1 MLSLSMIVRNEEER
15 LKSCLDSVR
24 NFVDEISILDT
35 GSTDKTINIAKE
47 NGAKVETLE
56 WPGDFAPARNKAL
69 TFVKGD
75 WVLVLDADEQ
85 LLPGCID
92 KLRSYMLMED
102 VLLINLLR
110 YEKGSK
116 MNPYSSVSR
125 LFRRHPDIYWSRPYH
140 SIVDDSVQ
148 EILKREPHWRI
159 VNCNIPAINH
169 DGYSPEIIDN
179 SDKAKRLRR
188 DMINWLN
195 KHPGDTY
202 ACAKL
207 GALEVAEGRIEKGI
221 SILQEGLANLDS
233 NHFNRLDCFELLFN
247 LAIAVSKSSPIKA
260 IEIYKEALSL
270 EIDDRLSIAAY
281 INLTLL
287 LINLQQYQEAT
298 NWASQLN
305 KNNPEMSISW
315 HNLALAQ
322 KHNGQLLD
330 SHNSYQMAIKLD
342 PNSVDS
348 FQNLAVLQLLLG
360 RVQLARENFLI
371 AISLLEKQN
380 RLDEA
385 NTLRKQILGIVKLD

>member
-15 LKSCLDSVR
+15 LKICLESVR

-35 GSTDKTINIAKE
+35 GSTDRTINIAKE
-47 NGAKVETLE
+47 NGAKVEALE

-110 YEKGSK
+110 CEKGSK

-322 KHNGQLLD
+322 KHNGQWLD
-330 SHNSYQMAIKLD
+330 SHDSYQMAIKLD
-342 PNSVDS
+342 PHSVDS

-360 RVQLARENFLI
+360 RVQLARDNFLI
-371 AISLLEKQN
+371 SISLLEKQN

>member
-1 MLSLSMIVRNEEER
+1 MLSLSMIVRNEEDR
-15 LKSCLDSVR
+15 LKICLDSVR
-24 NFVDEISILDT
+24 NFVDEICILDT

-92 KLRSYMLMED
+92 KLSSYMLMED

-140 SIVDDSVQ
+140 SIVDDSIQ

-159 VNCNIPAINH
+159 VNCNTPAINH
-169 DGYSPEIIDN
+169 DGYSPEIINN

-195 KHPGDTY
+195 KYPGDTY

-207 GALEVAEGRIEKGI
+207 GALEVAEGRIQNGI
-221 SILQEGLANLDS
+221 SILREGLANLDI

-287 LINLQQYQEAT
+287 LINLKQYQEAN

-330 SHNSYQMAIKLD
+330 SHDSYEMAIKLD
-342 PNSVDS
+342 PKCVDS